1 MLVLQRYVVR
11 VQYTSVT
18 VPLCVTDAR
27 WGCNL
32 FPTPFCSTGAM
43 AAMTAASSD
52 VMLGE
57 WSAVHSKVQRRLT
70 ALTSQLDE
78 SIRKLADTEQQ
89 LRTEEEV
96 RRTAEEALQKL
107 RSSARK
113 TTNDFESRVSALTA
127 QVGAQ

>member
-1 MLVLQRYVVR
+1 
-11 VQYTSVT
+11 
-18 VPLCVTDAR
+18 
-27 WGCNL
+27 
-32 FPTPFCSTGAM
+32 M